1 MGEILA
7 LAAVA
12 LLWSFLNGELSWG
25 NVLFGVLLGML
36 MLSVMER
43 SVKRSLPRRARGV
56 VRFALTFLLEM
67 VKAGILN
74 TRLALAVRPR
84 FYPHIV
90 AVPLSVKSD
99 AAIALLGLA
108 ISLIPGT
115 VPMAIST
122 DRRFMYCHAVNLRT
136 AEDQRRGILRIES
149 LILEFME

>member
-1 MGEILA
+1 MGEVLA
-7 LAAVA
+7 LVSVA

-25 NVLFGVLLGML
+25 NVVFGLLLGML

-43 SVKRSLPRRARGV
+43 NVKHSLPRRARGV
-56 VRFALTFLLEM
+56 IRFALAFLLEM

-74 TRLALAVRPR
+74 TRLALSARPR
-84 FYPHIV
+84 FHPHIV

-115 VPMAIST
+115 VPMAISN
-122 DRRFMYCHAVNLRT
+122 DKRYMYCHAVNLRDP
-136 AEDQRRGILRIES
+136 EDQRKGIHRIEA